1 MKLTI
6 FFISRTKKIHT
17 NTSIVS
23 KRTFKI
29 KTMPRWT
36 ILEVSLTSAVIYK
49 EKLQWENNI
58 VQSLQNCDCQDSDN
72 VHFTKPLQ
80 GSKKVIKNDYP
91 KVTHVFFLSCLMFLL
106 FLTLKLLHVSHFF
119 DKINQT
125 TIFRKKTG
133 LNSQA
138 IRYSDPLK
146 IHGGSKQK
154 ENQLSKTTVFRFSI
168 GKKTS
173 IMRQHSNIKSDNSF
187 KYIF

>member
-29 KTMPRWT
+29 KTMPHWT
-36 ILEVSLTSAVIYK
+36 IFEVSLTSAVIYK
-49 EKLQWENNI
+49 EKLLCENNI
-58 VQSLQNCDCQDSDN
+58 VQSLQNCECQDSDN
-72 VHFTKPLQ
+72 VHFRKPLQ
-80 GSKKVIKNDYP
+80 GSKNVIKNDYP
-91 KVTHVFFLSCLMFLL
+91 KVTHVFFTSCLIFLL
-106 FLTLKLLHVSHFF
+106 FLTLKLLYISHFF

-138 IRYSDPLK
+138 YK
-146 IHGGSKQK
+146 IQRPF
-154 ENQLSKTTVFRFSI
+154 ENSW
-168 GKKTS
+168 
-173 IMRQHSNIKSDNSF
+173 RQ
-187 KYIF
+187 